1 MFKKSVAL
9 LTSGA
14 LAFSL
19 FLPFSSSDAKA
30 SANDNVVDINQ
41 YIQASS
47 KTPIL
52 PTIEQ
57 ESNILVL
64 DDSSFTTYGM
74 KSKAVVKVAQILKNG
89 GDELIDAAKEWNVI
103 DASVAK
109 TLKNNSTKIGN
120 YLDNFANAGDNAA
133 NEVRKQLPVWLGEN
147 TRISKGVAENIAI
160 AIAWAIRGADFLF
173 L

>member
-1 MFKKSVAL
+1 
-9 LTSGA
+9 
-14 LAFSL
+14 
-19 FLPFSSSDAKA
+19 
-30 SANDNVVDINQ
+30 
-41 YIQASS
+41 
-47 KTPIL
+47 
-52 PTIEQ
+52 
-57 ESNILVL
+57 
-64 DDSSFTTYGM
+64 M